1 MVSRSDSIR
10 VSVSITALQTDT
22 VPDMH
27 VLITRLPAHCI
38 SHQSRRFRSQSSIQ
52 RMNGGHQPSS
62 PRLDDDSVSAT
73 TGHRCLQPKQY
84 PGGGVMV
91 QFISCGLWCRG
102 EWLRAWQTVR
112 REASQGQV
120 QAKKSHASP
129 DACSWSLQIETDK
142 HDSAGRAA
150 WTPCLQGDNRDAV
163 CVRGG
168 IGAGVTPR
176 YKSVAPAHPPA
187 VPVLSSAYTV
197 SLFLSVVEWE
207 WGSE

>member
-1 MVSRSDSIR
+1 MVSRSGSIR
-10 VSVSITALQTDT
+10 VSVCFSFDYCS
-22 VPDMH
+22 PDRYRARH
-27 VLITRLPAHCI
+27 ACSKLLITRLPAHCI

-73 TGHRCLQPKQY
+73 TGHRCLHCTH

-91 QFISCGLWCRG
+91 QFISCGLWRRG
-102 EWLRAWQTVR
+102 EWLRAWQTDR

-168 IGAGVTPR
+168 IGAGVT
-176 YKSVAPAHPPA
+176 APAINPSHPPTHL
-187 VPVLSSAYTV
+187 PCQCSHLRTRSPSSCQ
-197 SLFLSVVEWE
+197 
-207 WGSE
+207 